1 MCPVWYSKD
10 MKRLL
15 LWLGMGLTIVIG
27 GLAGFGAQLAAA
39 QDVNSFTISVFDVD
53 YYLSKDNEGRSTLK
67 TVERITAQF
76 PDFDQNHGL
85 ERALPEKYNGHSTN
99 LHIESVTDGEG
110 RKRAFSDSRSN
121 DNLVLRIG
129 DADTY
134 VRGRQTYVIT
144 YLQRDIIHFFSDTNA
159 DEFYW
164 DVNGTDWIQATSELH
179 ARVHVSD
186 ELARSLNG
194 NASCYQGAEGSTTAC
209 SIARLASGTET
220 LFTFGASSLKSH
232 ENVTLAIGFAPN
244 TFVGYQQTW
253 QEKLWAVIIVI
264 WAYVLVIT
272 SILASIVL
280 VWMSI
285 GYYRLMLKSKG
296 RSTIVPEY
304 LPPKDTSVLASAHVL
319 GNATSDITA
328 QLIDLAVRHYLK
340 IYQTKD
346 KTFFQSAEYELEIV
360 KNIDALQKEEQ
371 QLLKD
376 LFGNTNV
383 VPGSRFNMATL
394 RKKYAIGAKL
404 TTGRKEVKKSV
415 RNEYGLYERAT
426 VEAKRFMT
434 IGFIM
439 LAVGILTVS
448 PVVIIV
454 SVVAFVFAG
463 FAWPLTEKGTKLR
476 EYLQGLKVYIS
487 VAEEDRIKMLQSPDG
502 AEKVGRRIE
511 SNDSARLVKLYERVL
526 PYAVLFG
533 IEKEWTKQ
541 LGLRYESAGEQPD
554 WYTGNGAFNAVVFT
568 SALNTFSSQSSSYS
582 SAASSSSGGSSGG
595 GSSGGGGGGGGGG
608 GW

>member
-1 MCPVWYSKD
+1 
-10 MKRLL
+10 
-15 LWLGMGLTIVIG
+15 MGLTVATGGIVE
-27 GLAGFGAQLAAA
+27 FGAQTVAA
-39 QDVNSFTISVFDVD
+39 QDVNSFTIGMFDVD
-53 YYLSKDNEGRSTLK
+53 YYLSKDNEGRSVLK

-99 LHIESVTDGEG
+99 LRIESVTDDEG
-110 RKRAFSDSRSN
+110 RKRTFSDSRSN

-134 VRGRQTYVIT
+134 VHGEQTYIIT
-144 YLQRDIIHFFSDTNA
+144 YSQRDVTYFFSDTNA

-164 DVNGTDWIQATSELH
+164 DVNGTDWTQATSKLR
-179 ARVHVSD
+179 ARVHLPN

-194 NASCYQGAEGSTTAC
+194 NASCYRGVEGSTTVC
-209 SIARLASGTET
+209 PISRLVSDTET
-220 LFTFGASSLKSH
+220 IFALETSSLGSH
-232 ENVTLAIGFAPN
+232 ENATLAIGFTPN

-253 QEKLWAVIIVI
+253 QEKLWTAIIAVWVGL
-264 WAYVLVIT
+264 LVIGSIVAGVVFVWT
-272 SILASIVL
+272 SIR
-280 VWMSI
+280 
-285 GYYRLMLKSKG
+285 YYRLMHRSKG
-296 RSTIVPEY
+296 RGTIVPEY
-304 LPPKDTSVLASAHVL
+304 LPPKDTSVLASACVL

-340 IYQTKD
+340 IYQLKD
-346 KTFFQSAEYELEIV
+346 KTFFHSAEYELEIV
-360 KNIDALQKEEQ
+360 KNIDDLQKEER

-383 VPGSRFNMATL
+383 ALGSRFNMATL
-394 RKKYAIGAKL
+394 RKEYAIGAKL
-404 TTGRKEVKKSV
+404 MAGRKAVQKRARS
-415 RNEYGLYERAT
+415 EYGLYERGE

-439 LAVGILTVS
+439 LAAGILTVS
-448 PVVIIV
+448 PVVV
-454 SVVAFVFAG
+454 VVAVATFMFAHL
-463 FAWPLTEKGTKLR
+463 AWPLTEKGVKLG

-502 AEKVGRRIE
+502 AEKVGLRI
-511 SNDSARLVKLYERVL
+511 DSAHLVKLYERVL

-541 LGLRYESAGEQPD
+541 LGVYYETAGAQPD
-554 WYTGNGAFNAVVFT
+554 WYVGNSAFNAAMFI
-568 SALNTFSSQSSSYS
+568 SAINGFSTQSSSYS
-582 SAASSSSGGSSGG
+582 SSASSSSGGSSGG